1 MPPLRIVQVSDTHL
15 SRSHAYFQD
24 NWNAFLDCMADEK
37 PDHVF
42 VTGDMCMNG
51 PKVPEDLT
59 FAREQMDRLPVPWR
73 TIPGNH
79 DIGDTPPDNRLRG
92 PITRAR
98 RTAYRKAFGDD
109 FWVQDLGAWQ
119 FIGLNAQLMDSGL
132 PGEAAQM
139 RMLSDALDSAGA
151 RHVAI
156 LIHKPLYHAS
166 PGEGGKSLQALWP
179 KSRKRLLSLCEK
191 HKVRLVAS
199 GHRHCYR
206 SLRHGG
212 TRLVWAPATSFID
225 TRKPKEGLRLIRR
238 VGYIRYT
245 FDGAKMT
252 HDLVEP
258 PLFVN
263 HDMRNWMAA
272 KGSTTKLPPRPL
284 NRSENATYSPARP

>member
-24 NWNAFLDCMADEK
+24 NWEVFLDCMAEEK
-37 PDHVF
+37 PDFVF

-51 PKVPEDLT
+51 PKVPEDLK
-59 FAREQMDRLPVPWR
+59 FARAQMDRLPVRWR
-73 TIPGNH
+73 AIPGNH
-79 DIGDTPPDNRLRG
+79 DIGDTPPDTRLKG
-92 PITRAR
+92 PITQSRRA
-98 RTAYRKAFGDD
+98 AYRKAFGDD
-109 FWVQDLGAWQ
+109 FWVQDLNDWR
-119 FIGLNAQLMDSGL
+119 FIGLNAQLLDSGL

-139 RMLSDALDSAGA
+139 KMLTDALDGAEA
-151 RHVAI
+151 RHAAI
-156 LIHKPLYHAS
+156 LIHKPLYNGS
-166 PGEGGKSLQALWP
+166 VTERGKSLQALWP
-179 KSRKRLLSLCEK
+179 RSRKRLLALCEK
-191 HKVRLVAS
+191 HRVKLVAS

-225 TRKPKEGLRLIRR
+225 TRKPKEGRRLTRR
-238 VGYIRYT
+238 VGFIRYT
-245 FDGAKMT
+245 LDGARVT

-263 HDMRNWMAA
+263 NDMRNWMAA

-284 NRSENATYSPARP
+284 RR